1 MPGLDPGIHSVAV
14 AASFCG
20 YGMDCRIKSG
30 NDDKGWLLPRLAS
43 MFLIRC
49 PYCGE
54 RDISDFA
61 YGGEAH
67 IARPVSSEAMSDA
80 EWAGY
85 VFLRTNPKGIFAER
99 WNHQA
104 GCRRWFN
111 AIRNTATDEFLAV
124 YRIGER
130 RSDVTAD
137 LPPTPSGE
145 ASIGSGNDAAK
156 VMSPG
161 EGSSSA
167 T

>member
-1 MPGLDPGIHSVAV
+1 
-14 AASFCG
+14 
-20 YGMDCRIKSG
+20 
-30 NDDKGWLLPRLAS
+30 

-67 IARPVSSEAMSDA
+67 IARPTESEAMTDG

-85 VFLRTNPKGIFAER
+85 VFLRANPKGVHAER

-111 AIRNTATDEFLAV
+111 ILRNTATDDILTV
-124 YRIGER
+124 YKVGVVRPE
-130 RSDVTAD
+130 VKAN
-137 LPPTPSGE
+137 LPLTPSGE

-156 VMSPG
+156 VMAPG
-161 EGSSSA
+161 ESGSSG
-167 T
+167 